1 MRALRVAA
9 AVEAL
14 SLALLLVNLATVHTE
29 VITSLGGP
37 VHGTAYLATLAATWL
52 VPATAGTRWRA
63 AVPGVG
69 GLLALRHLSRTG

>member
-52 VPATAGTRWRA
+52 VPAGAGARWRA